1 MLPPKAAFKHPEPAP
16 TFRRCCRC
24 VPKGSPKGGASLL
37 AQEPHGAAGET
48 PGTDEEGIKTEDA
61 PMVWPWIVG
70 GIVLA
75 ALIAGGVVFG
85 MRRRSERAQD

>member
-1 MLPPKAAFKHPEPAP
+1 
-16 TFRRCCRC
+16 
-24 VPKGSPKGGASLL
+24 
-37 AQEPHGAAGET
+37 
-48 PGTDEEGIKTEDA
+48 
-61 PMVWPWIVG
+61 MVWPWIVG